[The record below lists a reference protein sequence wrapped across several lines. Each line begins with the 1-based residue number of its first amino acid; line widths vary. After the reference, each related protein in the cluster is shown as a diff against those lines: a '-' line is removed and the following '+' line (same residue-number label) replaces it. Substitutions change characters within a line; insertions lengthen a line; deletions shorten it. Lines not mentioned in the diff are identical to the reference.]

1 MPPIALGDLSHIVL
15 NIALWLQP
23 TVGFVVLMVVAWRS
37 MKALEDAAGA
47 LRDIATRLKHG

>member
-1 MPPIALGDLSHIVL
+1 MPPIALDDLSRIVL

-37 MKALEDAAGA
+37 MRALENAAGA